1 MPKYLYKA
9 QLFLIMSLMYFL
21 QETLIRNAVYPVIR
35 LLSSTKVNFP
45 HGGAARGVLACRVI
59 DCLFIMALRVG
70 REMSKSI
77 LMPTITRFLTAF
89 DKCHSGSLGQLTA
102 STRCVHKF

>member
-1 MPKYLYKA
+1 M
-9 QLFLIMSLMYFL
+9 F

-45 HGGAARGVLACRVI
+45 HGGTARGVLACRVI

-77 LMPTITRFLTAF
+77 LMPTITRLMTAF
-89 DKCHSGSLGQLTA
+89 DKCHSSSNQLSA
-102 STRCVHKF
+102 SPR